1 MIVMVQFDYLPLV
14 RNVTE
19 EEVEKHS
26 RAFIKRLNSTVK
38 PRSSILK
45 GEIKKSREKGALS
58 KESGA
63 WLRHMA
69 RNPYL
74 TIVDRTKALG
84 ITNYMANKVAKE
96 LEIKGYAR
104 KLNVYTGRPGHPL
117 VLTDYTEKGKQH
129 INSLG
134 EKIYRAGK
142 GGLVHQFWA
151 IKIKEFWKARG
162 KEVKIEP
169 NVEGANTDVLLI
181 DPEGKRVAVEIALSS
196 NNQVKN
202 IIRDLEYFDAVIMA
216 AETKLLMMKIKA
228 KTLESLSKE
237 DLKKV
242 TFCLLGD
249 FLP

>member
-1 MIVMVQFDYLPLV
+1 MIVLVNFDYLPII

-45 GEIKKSREKGALS
+45 GEVKKRKEKRALS
-58 KESGA
+58 KISED
-63 WLRHMA
+63 WLIHMA

-74 TIVDRTKALG
+74 TIVARTEAFG
-84 ITNYMANKVAKE
+84 ITNYMANKVTKE
-96 LEIKGYAR
+96 LEVKGYSK
-104 KLNVYTGRPGHPL
+104 KLRVFTGKPGHPL
-117 VLTDYTEKGKQH
+117 VLMGFTEKGNEYV
-129 INSLG
+129 NSLG
-134 EKIYRAGK
+134 EKILKKGK
-142 GGLVHQFWA
+142 GGLIHQWWA
-151 IKIKEFWKARG
+151 MKIRDYWKAKG

-169 NVEGANTDVLLI
+169 NVEGANTDVLVM
-181 DPEGKRVAVEIALSS
+181 DSDGKRVAVEIALSS
-196 NNQVKN
+196 DNQVIN
-202 IIRDLEYFDAVIMA
+202 ITRDLEYFDAVIMA
-216 AETKLLMMKIKA
+216 TETKLLMMKIKA

-237 DLKKV
+237 DIKKV